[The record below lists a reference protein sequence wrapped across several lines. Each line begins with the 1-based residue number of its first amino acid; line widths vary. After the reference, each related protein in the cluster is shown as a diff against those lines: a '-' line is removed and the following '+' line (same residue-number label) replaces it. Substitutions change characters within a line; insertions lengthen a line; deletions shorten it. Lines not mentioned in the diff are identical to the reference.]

1 MTTNPQ
7 YAAAKHA
14 LVGLTRSVGPVLAK
28 ENITVNA
35 ICPAFI
41 KTNLAPKVILEKFP
55 EEHVTPMSTAL
66 KAFDAFLGDDSM
78 TGQMVELSLGYLFF
92 RKQPEWANES
102 QRWLGEDSGPF
113 WDEAYGEMLPGGVEN
128 KGK

>member
-14 LVGLTRSVGPVLAK
+14 LVGLTRSVGPVLLK
-28 ENITVNA
+28 EKITVNA

-78 TGQMVELSLGYLFF
+78 TGQTVELSLGDLFF
-92 RKQPEWANES
+92 RKQPEWSNES

-113 WDEAYGEMLPGGVEN
+113 WDEAYREMLPGGVEN

>member
-78 TGQMVELSLGYLFF
+78 TGQTVELSLGDLFF

-113 WDEAYGEMLPGGVEN
+113 WDEAYREMLPGGVEN

>member
-78 TGQMVELSLGYLFF
+78 TGQTVELSLGDLFF

-102 QRWLGEDSGPF
+102 QRWLGDDSGPF
-113 WDEAYGEMLPGGVEN
+113 WDEAYREMLPGGVEN

>member
-35 ICPAFI
+35 TCPAFI
-41 KTNLAPKVILEKFP
+41 KTNLAPKVILEKFS

-78 TGQMVELSLGYLFF
+78 TGQTVELSLGDLFF

-113 WDEAYGEMLPGGVEN
+113 WDEAYREMLPGGVEN

>member
-78 TGQMVELSLGYLFF
+78 TGQTVELSLGDWFF

-102 QRWLGEDSGPF
+102 QRWLGDDSGPF
-113 WDEAYGEMLPGGVEN
+113 WDEAYREMLPGGVEN

>member
-41 KTNLAPKVILEKFP
+41 KTNLAPKLILEKFP

-78 TGQMVELSLGYLFF
+78 TGQTVELSLGDLFF

-113 WDEAYGEMLPGGVEN
+113 WDEAYREMLPGGVEN